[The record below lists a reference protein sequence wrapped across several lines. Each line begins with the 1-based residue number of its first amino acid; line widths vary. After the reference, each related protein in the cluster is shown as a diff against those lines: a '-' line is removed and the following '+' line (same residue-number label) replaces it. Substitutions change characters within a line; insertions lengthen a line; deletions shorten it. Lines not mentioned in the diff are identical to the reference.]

1 MRMQTARFLGAAK
14 NAILAL
20 KNYYESELPCITAPS
35 PAQPPNVEFPHPT
48 HFLSL
53 DDNTNHSFEYLS
65 PLKEEKLVFYG
76 TAGDDKICIKFVR
89 RYSKE
94 AHRKCSSLGFAPALR
109 GFQPIPGGW
118 YMVVMDFIDNT
129 YHELEDSYAKA
140 SFETE
145 IREKVTSLHQAGYVH
160 GDIRTTNIMV
170 KRDCTPGIMLV
181 DFDWAGV
188 PEEVR
193 YPMNVN
199 NEEIKRPSGAD
210 DGELILADHDLKMI
224 DYMYLPV

>member
-14 NAILAL
+14 KAILVL
-20 KNYYESELPCITAPS
+20 KNYYESQLACTTAPS

-53 DDNTNHSFEYLS
+53 DNVTNHSFEYLS
-65 PLKEEKLVFYG
+65 PLNEEKLVFYG

-89 RYSKE
+89 RYSKD
-94 AHRKCSSLGFAPALR
+94 AHHTCSLLGFAPALR
-109 GFQPIPGGW
+109 GFQSIPGGW
-118 YMVVMDFIDNT
+118 SMVVMDFIDNT

-145 IREKVTSLHQAGYVH
+145 IRTKVTSLHQAGYVH

-170 KRDCTPGIMLV
+170 RKDGKPGILLV
-181 DFDWAGV
+181 DFDWAGKI
-188 PEEVR
+188 EEVR
-193 YPMNVN
+193 YPMNMN
-199 NEEIKRPSGAD
+199 NVDIKRPEGASD
-210 DGELILADHDLKMI
+210 DQLIKAEHDIAMI
-224 DYMYLPV
+224 GYMF